1 MGNILKFALQM
12 ELDGKNFYHKLAL
25 HVKDSSHKKALLS
38 LANDEEKHYH
48 QIEAMLETDLNK
60 DLDTEQL
67 VGLQNVFQ
75 EQVFVVDYEQLSII
89 EIYQLALR
97 FEELSVLFYRELAA
111 NSMDKAVKT
120 VFIQLSEEEE
130 MHRLQIWQLIQLL
143 NRPEEWYP
151 YLDL

>member
-1 MGNILKFALQM
+1 M
-12 ELDGKNFYHKLAL
+12 
-25 HVKDSSHKKALLS
+25 
-38 LANDEEKHYH
+38 
-48 QIEAMLETDLNK
+48 
-60 DLDTEQL
+60 
-67 VGLQNVFQ
+67 
-75 EQVFVVDYEQLSII
+75 VDYEQLSII